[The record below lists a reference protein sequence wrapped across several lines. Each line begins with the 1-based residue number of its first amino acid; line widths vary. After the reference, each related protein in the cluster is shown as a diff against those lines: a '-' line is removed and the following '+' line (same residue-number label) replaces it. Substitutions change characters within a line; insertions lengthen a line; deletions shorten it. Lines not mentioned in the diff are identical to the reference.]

1 MLSTLKG
8 LIKPRRL
15 VALALAGLVAVAV
28 ALEASWLV
36 PVVIALVVALIVVPL
51 NQRVG
56 PTMKARLPS
65 AGYLARFVA
74 GAGRSAAAIWLS
86 LGALGTYAALREDGR
101 DWAVGLVFLIGAGST
116 AMSTLASRPAL
127 RGDLRL
133 STIAQAQARTIPWAI
148 ASVYLAAILTLPA
161 LALWPG
167 VVATTLSILAAI
179 LAFAGIVMVLRRITM
194 RGRIREQVLGQISG
208 SSPRSWS
215 TSPAR
220 TAPRTRLK
228 MWLPFLEEAG
238 LPYVVVAR
246 QEALFTEPALHH
258 GPPRHL
264 RGLAA
269 CRGRGAGALRW
280 HRDLRQQRRGEHPRG
295 APLPACTTC
304 RFFTATP
311 TRRRAATPSAPCMTS
326 LWVAG
331 QAAIDRYW
339 DHGIGIPAER
349 FRIVGRPQV
358 SGIEGPREAVEG
370 GKVAL
375 YAPTWNGFFG
385 DANYSSLPHGVEIVQ
400 ALLDL
405 GLTVIFRE
413 HPYSSKSAALRAAIA
428 DIHALL
434 AEDARATG
442 RQHRFGPTLFE
453 ELDLIGCFNACD
465 MAVTDISAV
474 TNDFLFSGKPF
485 AIMEMQPDTLV
496 RAEGRPTLASAA
508 YTAVPGDD
516 VAAWIGEL
524 VHDHGKADA
533 REAAREHYLGA
544 FDREGYTDV
553 FVNAVRDTVAT
564 HRLEGELDTE

>member
-167 VVATTLSILAAI
+167 VVATTLSVLAAI
-179 LAFAGIVMVLRRITM
+179 LAFAGIAMVLRRITM
-194 RGRIREQVLGQISG
+194 RGRIREQVLGQISELEPAFVVYQSGPYG
-208 SSPRSWS
+208 S
-215 TSPAR
+215 AYQ
-220 TAPRTRLK
+220 LK

-246 QEALFTEPALHH
+246 QEALFTELRSITDRPVIYAGSLRAVDEVLAHCGGTVIYVNNAAANTHAVRRYQLHH
-258 GPPRHL
+258 VQILHGDSDKASSRNPI
-264 RGLAA
+264 
-269 CRGRGAGALRW
+269 
-280 HRDLRQQRRGEHPRG
+280 
-295 APLPACTTC
+295 
-304 RFFTATP
+304 
-311 TRRRAATPSAPCMTS
+311 SAMYDE

-400 ALLDL
+400 ALLDE

-428 DIHALL
+428 EIHALL

-442 RQHRFGPTLFE
+442 RQHRYGPTLFE

-516 VAAWIGEL
+516 VASWIGEL